1 MGYVTT
7 IYEVA
12 ERAGVSP
19 ATVSRVFN
27 GSSVSAEKIKR
38 VRTAAAELQFVPNR
52 TARTLRRKNSEMI
65 ALILPDIENPYFTSM
80 ARGVED
86 VAQAA
91 GYSLVLCNTDDDPEK
106 ESQYLDIAASENMAG
121 VVLAPVARH
130 HDVQPLRLPGRPL
143 VSVDRTTGLPVDA
156 VMMDNFAAGKDAVT
170 ALYRGGY
177 RQIACIT
184 GPDDVET
191 AVERARGWRSFVD
204 EQGMFAAPDAY
215 TRYSTFRVEGG
226 RTAMASLLEL
236 PTPPDSVVAANNVMS
251 IGALQVLAE
260 AGMGPPHFGVATI
273 GDLPF
278 TTISPKSV
286 TVVHLP
292 ARHMGVSAA
301 QLLIERIKGDAQPV
315 RTVVLRHDTHPAAYP
330 APTGGQTIS

>member
-1 MGYVTT
+1 MTT

-27 GSSVSAEKIKR
+27 GSPVSAEKTR
-38 VRTAAAELQFVPNR
+38 HVRKAAADLNFVPNR

-91 GYSLVLCNTDDDPEK
+91 GYSLVLCNTDDDPGK
-106 ESQYLDIAASENMAG
+106 ESQYLDIAASEHMAG

-130 HDVQPLRLPGRPL
+130 ADEQLLELPGRPL
-143 VSVDRTTGLPVDA
+143 ISVDRTTGLPVDA

-170 ALYRGGY
+170 ALYQGGY
-177 RQIACIT
+177 RRIACIT

-191 AVERARGWRSFVD
+191 AVERARGWKSVVD
-204 EQGMFAAPDAY
+204 RRQMFADPGAF
-215 TRYSTFRVEGG
+215 TRFSTFRVDGG
-226 RTAMASLLEL
+226 RTAMASLLES
-236 PTPPDSVVAANNVMS
+236 PSPPDAVVAANNVMS

-260 AGMGPPHFGVATI
+260 AGMRPPHFGVATI

-292 ARHMGVSAA
+292 ARHMGVTAA
-301 QLLIERIKGDAQPV
+301 QLLIERIQGDPQPV
-315 RTVVLRHDTHPAAYP
+315 RTVVLRHETRPAAYP
-330 APTGGQTIS
+330 HPAGA